1 MRYTFY
7 DINVKLNLGMMLTG
21 LTGIHFVSSNKVILR
36 FRHSYS
42 EERSCL
48 FMDNFILQNQGRNS
62 ELQIRISPTWSTGN
76 LISLLTQ
83 GEFLN
88 AIFVSRFLKCV

>member
-1 MRYTFY
+1 
-7 DINVKLNLGMMLTG
+7 MLTY
-21 LTGIHFVSSNKVILR
+21 LTDIPFVSSNKVIMR

-48 FMDNFILQNQGRNS
+48 FMYNFILQNQGRNS

-83 GEFLN
+83 GGILN
-88 AIFVSRFLKCV
+88 AIFVPHFLKFI